1 MTTTSPAMDWDLTS
15 YFAEFD
21 GPAMR
26 QFKEALQRDMAA
38 ARQQAAALAPLAADN
53 ADAWEAIFL
62 STEGLT
68 DRLSHLGSYLGCL
81 TAADARNE
89 DYAREEAAFALLAAE
104 SEKLY
109 VELLRALKDAADET
123 FAEFAQR
130 PALAACRHFLGR
142 QREAAQRTMRPE
154 QEMLSADLGVDGLH
168 AWGRLYDS
176 ISGKLEFDMAFPD
189 GRTERRPMSQRRALM
204 EDPNRRVRQ
213 AAFDGGNRAWE
224 SMEDVACAALNAI
237 SGTRLTLNQHRGVD
251 HFLDVALFDAAIS
264 PDTLEAM
271 FAAIAD
277 QIELPRRILA
287 LKAQLMGTEGVAWY
301 DLGAPLPL
309 SDQGPIAWEEGTD
322 LVARSFAT
330 AYPRL
335 GEFLGRVCDRQ
346 WIEHAPR
353 PGKRPGA
360 FCTGSLLTRES
371 RIYMTY
377 NDTLGDV
384 LTLAHE
390 VGHAFHSYI
399 MRDMRTNAHFYPM
412 TLAESA
418 STFGEMI
425 LTEGILADPSF
436 SPAQKAS
443 ALNQEMSHGAIFLL
457 DIPVRY
463 QFEKKLYEER
473 ANSELTVSRLK
484 ELMVETQR
492 GVFGDALALG
502 GEDPYF
508 WASKLH
514 FYITGVTFYNFPYTF
529 GFLLSRGL
537 YSMFKQEGS
546 DFLPRYEQFLAL
558 TGSDT
563 AEGVARRALGRDLK
577 DPQFWTEAIQTL
589 EAPLAELEKLL
600 PEVLPEHS

>member
-1 MTTTSPAMDWDLTS
+1 MSP
-15 YFAEFD
+15 
-21 GPAMR
+21 
-26 QFKEALQRDMAA
+26 
-38 ARQQAAALAPLAADN
+38 
-53 ADAWEAIFL
+53 
-62 STEGLT
+62 
-68 DRLSHLGSYLGCL
+68 
-81 TAADARNE
+81 
-89 DYAREEAAFALLAAE
+89 
-104 SEKLY
+104 EK
-109 VELLRALKDAADET
+109 
-123 FAEFAQR
+123 
-130 PALAACRHFLGR
+130 
-142 QREAAQRTMRPE
+142 
-154 QEMLSADLGVDGLH
+154 EMLSADLGVDGLH

-204 EDPNRRVRQ
+204 EDPDRRVRQ

-224 SMEDVACAALNAI
+224 SMEDVAAAALNAI

-251 HFLDVALFDAAIS
+251 HFLDVARFQASIS
-264 PDTLEAM
+264 PGTLDAM
-271 FAAIAD
+271 FAAIAE

-287 LKAQLMGTEGVAWY
+287 LKSQLMGIEGVAWY
-301 DLGAPLPL
+301 DLSAPLPL
-309 SDQGPIAWEEGTD
+309 PDQGQLSWEEGTD
-322 LVARSFAT
+322 LVVRSFAA

-335 GEFLGRVCDRQ
+335 GEFLDQVCERQ

-371 RIYMTY
+371 RVYMTY

-390 VGHAFHSYI
+390 IGHAFHSYI
-399 MRDMRTNAHFYPM
+399 MRDVRTYAHFYPM

-443 ALNQEMSHGAIFLL
+443 ALDQEISHGAIFLL

-473 ANSELTVSRLK
+473 ADGEITVSRLK

-492 GVFGDALALG
+492 DVFGDALAQG

-546 DFLPRYEQFLAL
+546 DFLPRYEEFLRL

-563 AEGVARRALGRDLK
+563 AEGVARRALGRDLE
-577 DPQFWTEAIQTL
+577 DTQFWTEAIQTL

-600 PEVLPEHS
+600 PEVLPDEHRRKMPLADSSLRSSHPQPC